1 LKGRFKIFDTYF
13 PYDFSKQKHIV
24 FACTALH
31 NYIRRHE
38 ANDIFEL
45 EERRAEWARGTN
57 EDNEENAGTSDPP
70 TTVVD
75 EGAKAMEKFREGIA
89 IAMWLQYSNE
99 LARRE
104 AL

>member
-1 LKGRFKIFDTYF
+1 MKGRFKIFNTYF
-13 PYDFSKQKHIV
+13 PYDFSKQKQ
-24 FACTALH
+24 LH
-31 NYIRRHE
+31 SRYE
-38 ANDIFEL
+38 ADDIFEL

-57 EDNEENAGTSDPP
+57 EDNGENAGTSDLP